1 MELCHS
7 IAWIMTKLK
16 RLMTSIKTQIGASSE
31 KLFPEAPFFDPTRVV
46 DPRPLA
52 HGSPPPSTA
61 AASSNARPNS
71 VKGSVLIVTSR

>member
-1 MELCHS
+1 MSFDCLDYDE
-7 IAWIMTKLK
+7 TKE
-16 RLMTSIKTQIGASSE
+16 TNGIKTQIGARSE